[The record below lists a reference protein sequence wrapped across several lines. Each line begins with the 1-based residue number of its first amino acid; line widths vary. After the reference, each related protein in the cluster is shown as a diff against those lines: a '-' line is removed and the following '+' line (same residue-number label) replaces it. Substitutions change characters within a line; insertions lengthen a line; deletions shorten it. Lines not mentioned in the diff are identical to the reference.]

1 MKGDEQVIDA
11 LNHALRSEV
20 TAILQYF
27 LHAEMCSDWGYTKLA
42 AFIKKSSIEEMI
54 HAEKLIERIL
64 FLEGHPTMTPMAAVN
79 VGRTVPEQFANDLAL
94 EHEAVK
100 VYNGYVKLCAERGD
114 TVSRDLFQQ
123 LVMDEERHV
132 DFLETQLSMI
142 EQLGLP
148 NYLVLQ
154 SAPAGAASAADAGG
168 GGA

>member
-42 AFIKKSSIEEMI
+42 AFVKKSSIEEMI

-64 FLEGHPTMTPMAAVN
+64 FLEGHPAMAPMAPVN
-79 VGRTVPEQFANDLAL
+79 VGRTVPEQFKNDLAL

-100 VYNGYVKLCAERGD
+100 TYNGYVKLCSDKGD
-114 TVSRDLFQQ
+114 NVSRDLFLQ
-123 LVMDEERHV
+123 LVTDEERHV
-132 DFLETQLSMI
+132 DFLETQLSMVD
-142 EQLGLP
+142 QLGLP

-154 SAPAGAASAADAGG
+154 STPAGAAGAADAGG